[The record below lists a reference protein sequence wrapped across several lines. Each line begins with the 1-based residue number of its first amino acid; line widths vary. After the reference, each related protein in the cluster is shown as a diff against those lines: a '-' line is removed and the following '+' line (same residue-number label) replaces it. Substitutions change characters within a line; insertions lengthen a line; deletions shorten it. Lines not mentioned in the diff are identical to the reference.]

1 MAVKERSQIKGTDAQ
16 IKAFAGHN
24 GVLAFATDTKSLHV
38 LSGTAG
44 TTTEF
49 LPSNKVATKDSLS
62 GYATKQELGA
72 YATSEEVNTELAKK
86 ANISDVT
93 ASFAKYTPTANL
105 AKVATSG
112 SYNDLSDKPTFSSIS
127 LLDVYPIGSIYTSV
141 SATDPS
147 TLFGGTWAAI
157 AEGRVLIGAGS
168 GYTAGGTGGSA
179 SHSITISEMPS
190 HNHGGSTGSV
200 GAGGSHVH
208 SDNNFASSGGSALKD
223 GEIASPQEGSSYGSG
238 RMNTGSANGM
248 PQHAHTITSQG
259 SGAAMSLMQPYLV
272 VYMWKRTA

>member
-1 MAVKERSQIKGTDAQ
+1 MAVKERSQIKGTEAQ

-72 YATSEEVNTELAKK
+72 YATSEEVNTKLAKK
-86 ANISDVT
+86 ANTSDVT

-105 AKVATSG
+105 ATVATSG

-157 AEGRVLIGAGS
+157 AEGMVLIGAGS
-168 GYTAGGTGGSA
+168 GYTAGDTGGSA

-200 GAGGSHVH
+200 GAGGAHTHAAPVY
-208 SDNNFASSGGSALKD
+208 FSGGDEESLAADVMNGYYAEALK
-223 GEIASPQEGSSYGSG
+223 
-238 RMNTGSANGM
+238 TKSANGM
-248 PQHAHTITSQG
+248 PAHSHTITSQG
-259 SGAAMSLMQPYLV
+259 GGTAMSLMQPYLV